1 MAAISASSEDRGLA
15 ASADNQRALAAPQF
29 TGKYLSLESFKRDG
43 TGVATPVWFVT
54 DGSKIFVVT
63 DDGSYKVR
71 RIRRNPAVTVAE
83 CTAAGRL
90 RGPRVSARA
99 QILPVSEV
107 PRAQQLMARKYR
119 IDRII
124 VLPVYRAVQ
133 AIAHGR
139 RSHAESVVL
148 MITPGS

>member
-1 MAAISASSEDRGLA
+1 MAASSTSSEDLGAA
-15 ASADNQRALAAPQF
+15 ASADNQRTLAAPQF

-54 DGSKIFVVT
+54 DDGKILVVT
-63 DDGSYKVR
+63 DDGSYKVG

-83 CTAAGRL
+83 CTATGRL
-90 RGPRVSARA
+90 RSPRVSARA
-99 QILPVSEV
+99 QVLPLSEV
-107 PRAQQLMARKYR
+107 SSVQQLMSRKYR

-124 VLPVYRAVQ
+124 ILPVYRAVQ

-139 RSHAESVVL
+139 RHHPGSVVL
-148 MITPGS
+148 RITPGS

>member
-1 MAAISASSEDRGLA
+1 MMAASSTSSEPGA
-15 ASADNQRALAAPQF
+15 SASADNQRTLAAPQF

-54 DGSKIFVVT
+54 DDGKILVIT
-63 DDGSYKVR
+63 GDGSYKVR

-90 RGPRVSARA
+90 RSARVPARA
-99 QILPVSEV
+99 QVLPVSEV
-107 PRAQQLMARKYR
+107 PGVRRLMSRKYR

-124 VLPVYRAVQ
+124 ILPVYRAVQ

-139 RSHAESVVL
+139 SSHPESVVL